1 MFRKEGKRMQASQV
15 LVPSSSCFITCGSGM
30 ASLSGWTSS
39 GQFEKTSH
47 ALPFF
52 QTPCLR
58 MPGERSPRSPES
70 VTRGRFPL
78 SAWHKSRRSLVTALT
93 VNGRQPLLTGRL
105 LLLKSSFR
113 SYGRQGGADRV
124 NTTAEGA
131 TPGTL
136 GCHRSSAHV

>member
-1 MFRKEGKRMQASQV
+1 M
-15 LVPSSSCFITCGSGM
+15 
-30 ASLSGWTSS
+30 
-39 GQFEKTSH
+39 
-47 ALPFF
+47 
-52 QTPCLR
+52 
-58 MPGERSPRSPES
+58 
-70 VTRGRFPL
+70 
-78 SAWHKSRRSLVTALT
+78 TALT
-93 VNGRQPLLTGRL
+93 VNGLQPLLTGRL